1 MLGVAAVAVLLR
13 HNTASAA
20 AAVAAAAAA
29 AEGETVFR
37 GSPTFA
43 LVAQ

>member
-29 AEGETVFR
+29 EGETVFR